1 MHLGRLL
8 EQTLRRDG
16 ARLRAGLIRRAGDFD
31 RAEDALQEACVRALA
46 RWPVDGLPDNP
57 AAWLT
62 TVAQR
67 VLEDAR
73 RRREVPLP
81 DDFDAPAVEPGVEED
96 DPSGIGDDRLRLLF
110 TCCHPA
116 LAVEAQMALA
126 LRTLGGLSTREI
138 ARAFLV
144 GGDAVAQRL
153 VRAKGK
159 IRAARIPYAVPAADT
174 LPERLAGVLGTV
186 YLIFN
191 EGYAATAHEGLLRS
205 DLCREAIR
213 LARLCAD
220 LMPAEPEAL
229 GLLALLQLTD
239 ARRPARLNAAGEL
252 VPLPEQDRRLW
263 LQAGIVEGQQAL
275 DRALALQRPGPYQ
288 LQAAIA
294 ALHAEAA
301 DEAST
306 DWMQIHALYRRL
318 LQFTPT
324 PVVAL
329 NTAVA
334 RGMALGPQAALDDL
348 AALDAGGAL
357 AGFHLLP
364 ASQADFLRRLGRH
377 AEAAEAYR
385 RALALVGNPVERRYL
400 QRRLHACLA
409 AAEHAV

>member
-8 EQTLRRDG
+8 ELTLRREG

-31 RAEDALQEACVRALA
+31 RAEDALQEACLRALA

-67 VLEDAR
+67 VLEDSR

-81 DDFDAPAVEPGVEED
+81 DDVDLPAVEPGVEED
-96 DPSGIGDDRLRLLF
+96 EPSGIADDRLRLLF

-126 LRTLGGLSTREI
+126 LRTLGGLGTREL
-138 ARAFLV
+138 ARAFLI
-144 GGDAVAQRL
+144 GEEAVAQRL
-153 VRAKGK
+153 VRAKAK
-159 IRAARIPYAVPAADT
+159 IRAARIPYAVPAADA
-174 LPERLAGVLGTV
+174 LAERLAGVLGTV

-191 EGYAATAHEGLLRS
+191 EGYAATAHDGLLRV

-213 LARLCAD
+213 LARLCAE
-220 LMPAEPEAL
+220 LLPGEAEAL
-229 GLLALLQLTD
+229 GLLALLLFTD
-239 ARRPARLNAAGEL
+239 ARRPARLSASGEL
-252 VPLPEQDRRLW
+252 VPLPEQDRDLW
-263 LQAGIVEGQQAL
+263 LREGITEGQQVL
-275 DRALALQRPGPYQ
+275 DRALALKRPGPYQ

-301 DEAST
+301 DEAAT
-306 DWMQIHALYRRL
+306 DWTQIHALYRRL

-329 NTAVA
+329 NMAVA
-334 RGMALGPQAALDDL
+334 RGMAQGPQAGLDEL

-364 ASQADFLRRLGRH
+364 ASKADFLRRLGRH
-377 AEAAEAYR
+377 GEAAESYR
-385 RALALVGNPVERRYL
+385 RALALASNPVERRYL
-400 QRRLHACLA
+400 QQRLDACLA
-409 AAEHAV
+409 AC